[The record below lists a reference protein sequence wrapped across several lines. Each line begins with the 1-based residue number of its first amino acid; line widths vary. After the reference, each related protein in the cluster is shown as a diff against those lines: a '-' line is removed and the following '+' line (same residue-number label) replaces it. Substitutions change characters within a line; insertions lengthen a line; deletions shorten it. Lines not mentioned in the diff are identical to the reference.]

1 MEESVDFVQRVAK
14 QTKRDFWVEGTSK
27 AYRIHIRFAAK
38 VGSEEYKKL
47 LEVSSSGRNEAANSF
62 TVRIWEAVLI
72 GLKNPVTKDRN
83 SKDRY
88 EWQLS
93 DANVS
98 AEEIGKSILAA
109 VASDIRVSVTSERV
123 EVIVSKTES

>member
-1 MEESVDFVQRVAK
+1 M
-14 QTKRDFWVEGTSK
+14 
-27 AYRIHIRFAAK
+27 
-38 VGSEEYKKL
+38 
-47 LEVSSSGRNEAANSF
+47 
-62 TVRIWEAVLI
+62 LI
-72 GLKNPVTKDRN
+72 GLKNPVTKGKN

-109 VASDIRVSVTSERV
+109 VASDIHVSVTSEQV